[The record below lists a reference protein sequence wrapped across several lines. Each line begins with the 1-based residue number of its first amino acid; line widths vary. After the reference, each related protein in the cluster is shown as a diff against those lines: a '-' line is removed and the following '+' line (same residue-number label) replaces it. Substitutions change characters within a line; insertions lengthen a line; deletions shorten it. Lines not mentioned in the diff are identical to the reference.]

1 MPRAGALSGG
11 SRYQWA
17 RDAAGLAASTLDG
30 LTTSVIELCEHYGLP
45 PWQLKPPHV
54 DRYFAGPGKRALARQ
69 GYDVVMIADILGH
82 SLETARRYTLATEA
96 DRQRRDCGRQT

>member
-1 MPRAGALSGG
+1 M
-11 SRYQWA
+11 
-17 RDAAGLAASTLDG
+17 AAEA
-30 LTTSVIELCEHYGLP
+30 
-45 PWQLKPPHV
+45 PHV

-96 DRQRRDCGRQT
+96 DRQAAIDSLTVGE